1 MNIIISAAQ
10 FAKRAHEGQFRDFTR
25 VPYIFHPA
33 RVAGRVA
40 LHPEATEAMVA
51 AAFLHDVVEDTPFN
65 LQDIATATSQEISGL
80 VSQLTNPSKNMKL
93 PREDRKAIDRA
104 HLRKATRQARI
115 IKMIDRI
122 DNLRDLAGAEEQF
135 KVLYAGESLLLADTV
150 GDADAALKAELVEL
164 CQKIQENA

>member
-10 FAKRAHEGQFRDFTR
+10 FARRAHEGQVRDFHR

-40 LHPEATEAMVA
+40 LHPDATEVMVA

-65 LQDIATATSQEISGL
+65 LQDVATATSFEVSDL

-104 HLRKATRQARI
+104 HLRKATREAKI

-122 DNLRDLAGAEEQF
+122 DNLRDMDGADDQF
-135 KVLYAGESLLLADTV
+135 RQLYAGESLLLAETV
-150 GDADAALKAELVEL
+150 GDADSALKAELVEI
-164 CQKIQENA
+164 CRKMQEDA